1 MKLCWQNP
9 EGFARKRRVD
19 DLETQ
24 IAELSAHLH
33 AATWRLLQ
41 LVREFDEL
49 DGVAGTGAKSLAHWL
64 HWRCGFALPAAREK
78 VRVARA
84 LPALPKI
91 SEAFRQG
98 RLSYAKVRALTRIAT
113 PANEDTLLGW
123 AEYGNASHLEKLAR
137 LYRRYGDD
145 AAARA
150 QYRQRECSYY
160 TDEDGSLVIRARLP
174 AELGAIFL
182 KALEAARSELQDVS
196 AETHPASI
204 EGNATDVSAETP
216 RSPDGMEPA
225 VSGDEDVSAETRGPW
240 LHWKD
245 HSTTWDP
252 DASAEAEPDTRFRR
266 NADAIVRLAE
276 RYLAP
281 DAEPRALGERFQ
293 VHVHLDLCRRASGP
307 VEDPDTPSLARE
319 TIRRLGCEAN
329 LVPVVH
335 DGESG
340 EILSVGRR
348 TRAIPPHI
356 RRALR
361 LRDGGCRF
369 PGCTNHQF
377 VDAHHVVH
385 WADGGET
392 KLSNLLELCR
402 FHHRLLHE
410 GGFGLAATDD
420 GLLVFSRPDGSR
432 IDAISAPP
440 DTWTASGIALEWQ
453 QVELPIDHRTCATKW
468 DGSRMD
474 YGIAIDILDQ
484 RKRHRPPKHLDR

>member
-1 MKLCWQNP
+1 
-9 EGFARKRRVD
+9 
-19 DLETQ
+19 
-24 IAELSAHLH
+24 
-33 AATWRLLQ
+33 
-41 LVREFDEL
+41 
-49 DGVAGTGAKSLAHWL
+49 
-64 HWRCGFALPAAREK
+64 LPAAREK

-91 SEAFRQG
+91 SEAFRLG

-123 AEYGNASHLEKLAR
+123 AEYGHASHLEKLAR

-174 AELGAIFL
+174 AELGAVFL

-196 AETHPASI
+196 AETHPSSI
-204 EGNATDVSAETP
+204 EANATDVSAETP
-216 RSPDGMEPA
+216 PSPDGMDPA

-307 VEDPDTPSLARE
+307 VDDPDTPSVSRE
-319 TIRRLGCEAN
+319 TIRRLGCESN
-329 LVPVVH
+329 LVPVGH

-369 PGCTNHQF
+369 PGCTNHKY
-377 VDAHHVVH
+377 VEAHHVVH

-410 GGFGLAATDD
+410 GGFGLTGTDD
-420 GLLVFSRPDGSR
+420 GLLVFSRPERQPHRRHSR
-432 IDAISAPP
+432 APGYVVCER
-440 DTWTASGIALEWQ
+440 TGAGMAASRA
-453 QVELPIDHRTCATKW
+453 A
-468 DGSRMD
+468 
-474 YGIAIDILDQ
+474 
-484 RKRHRPPKHLDR
+484 HRPPYVQDEVGRQSDGLRHRDRHPRPAQAPPASETPGPVGSWLTPASSPPVPPERPVVPGTRPGSCARPAALRTGRGRT